1 MEHEISEKKNR
12 SSIIALLLNIIQ
24 YVLKPETSSMTLNH
38 IVRQISNISKLDGFL
53 TMAGNLL
60 DNMVKS
66 HGL

>member
-12 SSIIALLLNIIQ
+12 SSIIALLLNITQ